1 MGGTEQMKTYV
12 FCLTVCAVAS
22 AWTGPVV
29 ADAAL
34 DSVRNQ
40 LNTAAH
46 LIDDSSA
53 AKRVTAS
60 GNSEAQALHEQARAL
75 FTKARE
81 ALDEGKS
88 DEAKI
93 LLSNAKKMM
102 FKAVQTAGSGGARVD
117 KAKRDYEMRALSI
130 LALLKAQSRVIDE
143 KHAGEAEQRL
153 HWQVE
158 TLLEDAGT
166 LYQNGDYAGGRKLLD
181 QAYNILKESIER
193 MRDGETLV
201 NKVEFNTIEDEYKY
215 YWDKTSSQ
223 FEAISMAA
231 RSVAG
236 TQKEKMVQKF
246 SQKMQG
252 ARSQASNLAKK
263 GDFEGAIKV
272 LQPVFK
278 SAPFQLMSLLR

>member
-1 MGGTEQMKTYV
+1 MKRIV
-12 FCLTVCAVAS
+12 LCLAISAAAS
-22 AWTGPVV
+22 AWTGTVL

-40 LNTAAH
+40 LKTAAH
-46 LIDDSSA
+46 LFEDSSA
-53 AKRVTAS
+53 AKRVAAS
-60 GNSEAQALHEQARAL
+60 GNTDAQTLHKQARAL
-75 FTKARE
+75 FKQATE
-81 ALDEGKS
+81 ALDIGKV

-93 LLSNAKKMM
+93 LLSNAKKTM
-102 FKAVQTAGSGGARVD
+102 FKAVRTAGSGGARVD
-117 KAKRDYEMRALSI
+117 KAKNDYEMRALSI
-130 LALLKAQSRVIDE
+130 LALLKAQSRVTDE

-166 LYQNGDYAGGRKLLD
+166 LYQNGDYAGGRQMLN
-181 QAYNILKESIER
+181 QAYDMLRVSIER
-193 MRDGETLV
+193 MRGGETLV
-201 NKVEFNTIEDEYKY
+201 NKVEFHTVEDEYNY
-215 YWDKTSSQ
+215 YWRKTSSQ
-223 FEAISMAA
+223 YEAITMAA

-246 SQKMQG
+246 SQKMQD
-252 ARSQASNLAKK
+252 ARNQASNLAEK
-263 GDFEGAIKV
+263 GDFEEAIKV